1 VVTTGDILNI
11 TDAYSHP
18 KFNQE
23 IDKTTGYTTATILCM
38 PVAFEDQI
46 VAVTELINKTG
57 GPFTKEDEEVFAA
70 FSAFAGVSIHNS
82 ILYEQVPHYTFSLFS
97 PT

>member
-1 VVTTGDILNI
+1 MASTGEILNI

-23 IDKTTGYTTATILCM
+23 IDKTTGYVTETILCM
-38 PVAFEDQI
+38 PIAFEDQI
-46 VAVTELINKTG
+46 VAVAELINKSG

-82 ILYEQVPHYTFSLFS
+82 MLYEQVIVYYIIF
-97 PT
+97 